1 MVFLVLFFSES
12 IWVVLF
18 TQDSRKEPTKK
29 KKKKKKKD
37 APPKVEIGEE
47 KEVEE
52 KQEEQTELPCIE
64 EKNDFEAK
72 EEDAPAI
79 NEDSEQEED
88 VFPSAY
94 ENSRDARS
102 AFCNASDAQDGS
114 ILKTSVSS
122 LLSDE
127 WQPRRSERIFINS
140 SVTTNSSSS
149 PLSPSNKGGEFLY
162 NKKSKKGSVSKRV
175 RKSLNFFLIG
185 KVVVAI

>member
-1 MVFLVLFFSES
+1 M
-12 IWVVLF
+12 F
-18 TQDSRKEPTKK
+18 TQESTKEPTKK
-29 KKKKKKKD
+29 KKKKKKD
-37 APPKVEIGEE
+37 AAPKLEIAEE

-52 KQEEQTELPCIE
+52 KQEEQKEQARIE
-64 EKNDFEAK
+64 QQNDFEAK

-79 NEDSEQEED
+79 NEDSEPEED

-102 AFCNASDAQDGS
+102 ALCNASDAQDGS

-122 LLSDE
+122 LLSEE

-149 PLSPSNKGGEFLY
+149 PLSPSSKGGEFLY
-162 NKKSKKGSVSKRV
+162 NKKSKKGSVSKWV
-175 RKSLNFFLIG
+175 RTFFN
-185 KVVVAI
+185 

>member
-1 MVFLVLFFSES
+1 M
-12 IWVVLF
+12 F
-18 TQDSRKEPTKK
+18 TQESTKEPTKK
-29 KKKKKKKD
+29 KKKKKKD
-37 APPKVEIGEE
+37 AAPKLEIGEE
-47 KEVEE
+47 KEVDE
-52 KQEEQTELPCIE
+52 KQEVQKEQPLIE
-64 EKNDFEAK
+64 QQNDFEAK
-72 EEDAPAI
+72 EEDVPAM

-122 LLSDE
+122 LLSEE

-149 PLSPSNKGGEFLY
+149 PLSPSSKGGEFLY
-162 NKKSKKGSVSKRV
+162 IKKSKKGSVSKRV
-175 RKSLNFFLIG
+175 RTFVN
-185 KVVVAI
+185 